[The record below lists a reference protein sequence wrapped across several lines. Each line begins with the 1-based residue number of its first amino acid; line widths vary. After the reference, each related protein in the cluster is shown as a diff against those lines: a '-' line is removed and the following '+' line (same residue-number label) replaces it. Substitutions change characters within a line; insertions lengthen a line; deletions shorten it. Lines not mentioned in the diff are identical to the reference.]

1 MQNLSLRGIKPD
13 TVYVPRVKWNVLS
26 AFRLHRGSYMHS
38 RSVPATVAIIGL
50 SLGITACA
58 KEPQHA
64 QRETD
69 YKPIEIAVVD
79 HSSEQIIL
87 GELYQRAFKR
97 ENRNVLLRLAASD
110 SDVTKIDRVRSQT
123 ADLVIGCTGEFL
135 NELNPK
141 LAEELSKEYQQDL
154 AAGKVDANNGE
165 WRDKVYQAMMGS
177 LPGTLTASDPSNATG
192 CTDGEGPELPQN
204 VVPVFRKQVL
214 NRNDRL
220 VLNYISG
227 TISTADVSE
236 LVKEAEEENSVS
248 VVVDAYL
255 DQAGL

>member
-97 ENRNVLLRLAASD
+97 ENR
-110 SDVTKIDRVRSQT
+110 K
-123 ADLVIGCTGEFL
+123 
-135 NELNPK
+135 P
-141 LAEELSKEYQQDL
+141 
-154 AAGKVDANNGE
+154 
-165 WRDKVYQAMMGS
+165 
-177 LPGTLTASDPSNATG
+177 ATH
-192 CTDGEGPELPQN
+192 
-204 VVPVFRKQVL
+204 
-214 NRNDRL
+214 
-220 VLNYISG
+220 
-227 TISTADVSE
+227 
-236 LVKEAEEENSVS
+236 
-248 VVVDAYL
+248 
-255 DQAGL
+255 